1 VASSM
6 MLVAFTFLPRKPGE
20 MFLHSKD
27 PQCTNYVLKCLLQL
41 AAEVKQRTEHS
52 VAGGKT
58 HIKWPPPTDVKLETK
73 VRPGCMQPGV
83 ADLLSGHLSSTATVQ
98 EKCSSCHHA
107 NFSKRQRPSW
117 QRPIQARACS

>member
-1 VASSM
+1 M

-58 HIKWPPPTDVKLETK
+58 HIKWPPPTIRQAGDKSAAGLHAAGRS
-73 VRPGCMQPGV
+73 RPAQWPLDKYRNCAGEVQQ
-83 ADLLSGHLSSTATVQ
+83 LSSRQLQQETATQ
-98 EKCSSCHHA
+98 LA
-107 NFSKRQRPSW
+107 ATNPS
-117 QRPIQARACS
+117 PCL